1 MSNIIMSKPIPIPQ
15 QNIYVKS
22 LYGFDVPPY
31 GGSTFIFELILTY
44 KNSQKKY
51 FRKIENKKY
60 SHLIDI
66 SDNIKYIDIKNFNL
80 SIRKIIDNRTHKMS
94 AEITHDIDYFNKND
108 NDIYIE
114 FTKNN
119 LGNTICMC
127 YFMGIDFSS
136 MSISPPN

>member
-1 MSNIIMSKPIPIPQ
+1 
-15 QNIYVKS
+15 
-22 LYGFDVPPY
+22 DVPPY